1 MNNYRNIF
9 SQKNKKKKLA
19 RKTLKKNYKKSNY
32 KKSNYKKS
40 NYKKSNYKKSN
51 YKKSN
56 YKKSNYKTNRNSK
69 KNIKKRYQIGC
80 SKNNM
85 SGGGTL
91 PFQPYLDAINN
102 LYVGAGN
109 AVNMF
114 QGTALQANPAPTL

>member
-19 RKTLKKNYKKSNY
+19 RKTLKK
-32 KKSNYKKS
+32 
-40 NYKKSNYKKSN
+40 N